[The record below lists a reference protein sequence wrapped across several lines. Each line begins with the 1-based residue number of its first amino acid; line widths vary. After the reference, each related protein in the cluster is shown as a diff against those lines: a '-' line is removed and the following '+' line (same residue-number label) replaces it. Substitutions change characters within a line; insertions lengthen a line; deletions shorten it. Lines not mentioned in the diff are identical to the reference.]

1 MDTPDKN
8 QKAKKIL
15 VIEDHQDMQAILKLR
30 LENMGFS
37 VIQAMNGEEGVKKT
51 LEDKPDL
58 ILMDLMMPVQDGWE
72 ATRIL
77 RPNMDTQ
84 HIPILVVTTQRER
97 VNEHSSIDA
106 GFDDYLIKPYT
117 PA

>member
-1 MDTPDKN
+1 MGVTV
-8 QKAKKIL
+8 L
-15 VIEDHQDMQAILKLR
+15 QA
-30 LENMGFS
+30 N
-37 VIQAMNGEEGVKKT
+37 NGKEGVKKT
-51 LEDKPDL
+51 LADQPGL
-58 ILMDLMMPVQDGWE
+58 ILMDLMIPAQDGWE

-77 RPNMDTQ
+77 RPNMETQ